1 MASIISA
8 SSLLEAALDYARRG
22 WPVFPCDPRTKRPYL
37 AMDRDVEGKPIKGTG
52 GVTKATTDEDQIR
65 AWWRKWPRAMIGVAV
80 GRAGLIVIDFDP
92 GVYDVIDRKTKEVTG
107 QEEWTLD
114 QLKDALA
121 ERMDGEMLPE
131 TLTSV
136 TRSGGEHQWFKMP
149 AGDPIGNT
157 GSLPSHIDV
166 RGLGGYVIA
175 PPSHFEGNDDDAPG
189 DYRWLIDGD
198 AGRIAECPEAL
209 VAIMRAPPPRDTV
222 GDARPAAGAA
232 RFVVDLDASTRRYAM
247 HALDS
252 ELQELSSTPK
262 AGGRHGGRNQG
273 AYWAAYNL
281 GQFVGAGALSETL
294 VKQSLLDVIRGFDPA
309 AYEKHKD
316 AVENG
321 LANGIAKPR
330 DLSAVGAQKTCGRDS
345 GRSSFSSVYPPTAP
359 PEAYVDEFD
368 RPGPRDEENSEA
380 SFHIG
385 TVAIPAFPGGVG
397 DRIAPEANQE
407 VDRRCAF
414 FSLTDLGN
422 AERFRARHGWRFRF
436 CNELGWFVWDGRR
449 WELLS
454 EEKDKVPGKVSLA
467 VFDTVRAIRNEADL
481 VEASGLREDVPAD
494 ASDHERAAAL
504 DHIVGWRGS
513 GDNKVPIFYSETLRA
528 HAKSSEGAS
537 RLGCIAGLVKSFD
550 DVAIRA
556 DAMDADRMAINVL
569 NGTLRIVAKPG
580 GNEPVIQRFDH
591 NPADLISKI
600 ANVVYDPAAPCEAFD
615 GFLSTVQPDEATRR
629 FLGQWHGLSLTGDIS
644 EQKLAFY
651 HGKGRNGK
659 STMVDACS
667 EVAGDYGGSVA
678 IETFLDQGR
687 GRKGGEATPD
697 LARLPGIRF
706 LRTSEPEKGAKLAE
720 ALIKLI
726 TGGELIDARHLNKG
740 FFSFLPSFKV
750 TISGNHKPKITGHDD
765 GIWRRVMLVPWDV
778 QIAKEDID
786 RQLPE
791 KLRKEKSGILNWML
805 KGLIDWRM
813 NGLVE
818 PESVLAATAKYR
830 EQSDQL
836 GRFLDECTKPVE
848 GARSKSSVL
857 FALFTA
863 WAKATGAGEWQPQGF
878 SKAMEDRG
886 FEKKTSN
893 GVQWLDI
900 EMTKDA
906 GDFADASGGEGD
918 GGYAGYPGP
927 YGDDVPL

>member
-1 MASIISA
+1 MASNIST

-37 AMDRDVEGKPIKGTG
+37 AMDRDDAGKPIKGTG

-107 QEEWTLD
+107 QEEWTVD

-121 ERMDGEMLPE
+121 ERMDGEMLPD
-131 TLTSV
+131 TLTSL

-149 AGDPIGNT
+149 PGEPIGNT
-157 GSLPSHIDV
+157 GSLPNHIDV

-175 PPSHFEGNDDDAPG
+175 PPSHFEGNADDAAG

-198 AGRIAECPEAL
+198 VGRIAECPEAL
-209 VAIMRAPPPRDTV
+209 VAIMRAPPPREMHVD
-222 GDARPAAGAA
+222 DAPSGRSVPFA
-232 RFVVDLDASTRRYAM
+232 VDLDASTRRYAM
-247 HALDS
+247 HALDA
-252 ELQELSSTPK
+252 ELQELASTPRS
-262 AGGRHGGRNQG
+262 GGRHGGRNMG

-294 VKQSLLDVIRGFDPA
+294 VKQSLLDVIRTFDPT

-330 DLSAVGAQKTCGRDS
+330 DLSAVGAHKARGRDS
-345 GRSSFSSVYPPTAP
+345 GRSSSSSIYPPAAP
-359 PEAYVDEFD
+359 PEAYADEFD
-368 RPGPRDEENSEA
+368 RPGPRDEEDSEA

-385 TVAIPAFPGGVG
+385 TAAIPALPRGVG
-397 DRIAPEANQE
+397 DRIAPEANPE
-407 VDRRCAF
+407 MDRRCAF
-414 FSLTDLGN
+414 ISLTDLGN

-481 VEASGLREDVPAD
+481 VEASGLREEVPVD
-494 ASDHERAAAL
+494 ASDDEKAAAL

-580 GNEPVIQRFDH
+580 GNEPMIQRFDH
-591 NPADLISKI
+591 NPKDLISKI
-600 ANVVYDPAAPCEAFD
+600 ANVIYDPGAPCDVFN

-900 EMTKDA
+900 EMTKNV
-906 GDFADASGGEGD
+906 GDFADASGDEGD